1 MHSPLRECCG
11 AKGKGLTFLTV
22 LGYLDILM
30 EKQMTLGPYLTTIT
44 QRNSR
49 RSADMNWEG
58 KTLKLPG
65 GK

>member
-1 MHSPLRECCG
+1 M
-11 AKGKGLTFLTV
+11 A

-44 QRNSR
+44 KRNSR
-49 RSADMNWEG
+49 RSVDINWEG